1 MSLLPA
7 VVALGDD
14 ALVLGQRLAEW
25 YSRAPTLEEDMALAN
40 TALDFLGR
48 ARLYYGY
55 ANSLGGRDEDGYAFR
70 RDAREFTNLLLYELP
85 GADFAAAYARQF
97 LVDAFD
103 ALHSAELAN
112 SADATLADIG
122 GKAHKEALYHRRHS
136 AAWMLRLGDGTDE
149 SRRRMQ
155 QALEDV
161 WGYRQELFANT
172 PAERPLVEQGV
183 LPDRAKLLPAWQEAV
198 AATLDEATL
207 AMPADG
213 WAVQG
218 GRDGIHTEHLG
229 LMLAEMQHLPRSHPG
244 AKW

>member
-25 YSRAPTLEEDMALAN
+25 CSRAPTLEEDMAMAN
-40 TALDFLGR
+40 TALDFLSR

-55 ANSLGGRDEDGYAFR
+55 ANGLGGRDEDAYAFE
-70 RDAREFTNLLLYELP
+70 RDPREFTNLLLFELP

-103 ALHSAELAN
+103 ELHSAALAQ
-112 SADATLADIG
+112 SADAALADIG
-122 GKAHKEALYHRRHS
+122 AKAHKEAIYHRRHS
-136 AAWMLRLGDGTDE
+136 AAWVVRLGDGTEE
-149 SRRRMQ
+149 SRCRMQ

-161 WGYRQELFANT
+161 WGYRQELFVNT
-172 PAERPLVEQGV
+172 PPEQPLVEQGV
-183 LPDRAKLLPAWQEAV
+183 LPDRAKLRPAWQEAV
-198 AATLDEATL
+198 AATLEEATL
-207 AMPADG
+207 AMP
-213 WAVQG
+213 QG
-218 GRDGIHTEHLG
+218 GWTVDGGRQGVHTEHLG
-229 LMLAEMQHLPRSHPG
+229 VMLAAMQHLPRSHPG

>member
-14 ALVLGQRLAEW
+14 ALVLGQRLSEW
-25 YSRAPTLEEDMALAN
+25 CSKAPTLEEDMAMAN

-55 ANSLGGRDEDGYAFR
+55 ANSLGGLDEDAYAFE
-70 RDAREFTNLLLYELP
+70 RDAREFTNLLLFELP

-103 ALHSAELAN
+103 ELHSAALAG

-122 GKAHKEALYHRRHS
+122 AKAHKEALYHTRHS
-136 AAWMLRLGDGTDE
+136 AAWIVRLGDGTEE

-155 QALEDV
+155 QALEDI
-161 WGYRQELFANT
+161 WGYRQELFANA
-172 PAERPLVEQGV
+172 PAEQPLVEQGI
-183 LPDRAKLLPAWQEAV
+183 LPNRLKLLPAWQEAV
-198 AATLDEATL
+198 AATLQEATL
-207 AMPADG
+207 ALPDAS

-218 GRDGIHTEHLG
+218 GRQGIHTEHLG
-229 LMLAEMQHLPRSHPG
+229 LMLAEMQHLSRSHPG

>member
-1 MSLLPA
+1 MSLLAA

-14 ALVLGQRLAEW
+14 ALVLGQRLSEW

-55 ANSLGGRDEDGYAFR
+55 ANSLGGRDEDEYAFH

-103 ALHSAELAN
+103 ELHSAELAN

-122 GKAHKEALYHRRHS
+122 GKAYKEALYHRRHS

-149 SRRRMQ
+149 SHRRTQR
-155 QALEDV
+155 ALEDV

-172 PAERPLVEQGV
+172 PAEQPLVEQGI

-207 AMPADG
+207 AMPADS